1 MGLFKDYS
9 GIGRSPVAANS
20 SDSRCPGRRRYAVE
34 VEWLEDRVVLS
45 SFLVTNT
52 MDNLPGQPLIPG
64 SLRQAIASSNS
75 THGLNEIDFAP
86 GLSGTIKLT
95 GGQLRIMNN
104 SVNIIGPGAD
114 RLSIS
119 GNNAAGFLRLIW
131 FTRRSSA

>member
-20 SDSRCPGRRRYAVE
+20 SDSRCPRRRLCDLE
-34 VEWLEDRVVLS
+34 LEGLEDRVVLTT
-45 SFLVTNT
+45 FMVTNLG
-52 MDNLPGQPLIPG
+52 DSGAG

-131 FTRRSSA
+131 FTRRSS